1 MRVTIA
7 AVGRVKSG
15 PDRDLYEDYAK
26 RLARGGLLGPL
37 ELKEVEA
44 RGKLSP
50 EELKAR
56 EGALLLAAVP
66 PGAAIVALDE
76 RGLELDS
83 AGFAARLGAWRDQ
96 GRRDVAFL
104 IGGAGGLGKEPR
116 QAADLILR
124 FGRLT
129 WPHRLVRPLLAEQL
143 YRAETILSGHPYH
156 RE

>member
-1 MRVTIA
+1 MRLTIA
-7 AVGRVKSG
+7 AVGRIKSG

-26 RLARGGLLGPL
+26 RLARGALLGPL

-44 RGKLSP
+44 RGKLSS
-50 EELKAR
+50 EELKTR

-66 PGAAIVALDE
+66 EGARIAALDE
-76 RGLELDS
+76 RGKDLDS
-83 AGFAARLGAWRDQ
+83 AAFAAQLGAWRDQ
-96 GRRDVAFL
+96 GVRDAAFL
-104 IGGAGGLGKEPR
+104 IGGAGGLSEEVR
-116 QAADLILR
+116 QAATLTLS

>member
-66 PGAAIVALDE
+66 PGAALVALDE
-76 RGLELDS
+76 RGLELAS
-83 AGFAARLGAWRDQ
+83 AG
-96 GRRDVAFL
+96 
-104 IGGAGGLGKEPR
+104 
-116 QAADLILR
+116 
-124 FGRLT
+124 
-129 WPHRLVRPLLAEQL
+129 
-143 YRAETILSGHPYH
+143 
-156 RE
+156 